1 MRTVKAFVIE
11 ENAWEWVNSG
21 HRVTSALTLES
32 HVLKQEADFVSTFPT
47 TICILLQKGMPPADF
62 YTTQ

>member
-32 HVLKQEADFVSTFPT
+32 HVLKQEADFVSSFPT
-47 TICILLQKGMPPADF
+47 TICILL
-62 YTTQ
+62 